1 MLKKLLFCFLLFF
14 PIVLFAESTVIHV
27 TPQSPVFRITEPSNG
42 TTGYVWKADYDHV
55 LLDLKSEKYYV
66 PKSTLIG
73 AGGKTIWV
81 FTATPQA
88 FKKMPS
94 QTMIRLLYARPWNP
108 KDNPREMFI
117 VVAFSAA

>member
-27 TPQSPVFRITEPSNG
+27 TPQSPEFRIVEPTNS
-42 TTGYVWKADYDHV
+42 TTGYAWSVTYDHA
-55 LLDLKSEKYYV
+55 LLNLKSEKSYV
-66 PKSTLIG
+66 PNSKLMG
-73 AGGKTIWV
+73 AGGKMIWV

-94 QTMIRLLYARPWNP
+94 QTMIRLLYARPWNT

-117 VVAFSAA
+117 VVEFAS